1 MAFTWIENLENPLK
15 TGPTIVLGLFGAGAT
30 TAITLHTLLERTN
43 TGNTIWVPIDS
54 DHDAST
60 TKLAIAGQAITSG
73 DPAGFYP
80 IIVPVA
86 GDVFECDLAAAS
98 ALAPETALYYSSATA
113 ATVTAGTN
121 IFGYTVPGPNHP
133 AQQKRNSQGQ
143 LGDSGVTFQST
154 NRARF
159 VFRSSYSAYTLYQ
172 RS

>member
-1 MAFTWIENLENPLK
+1 MSFVWIENIENPLK
-15 TGPTIVLGLFGAGAT
+15 TGPTIALGLFAAGASQ
-30 TAITLHTLLERTN
+30 AITLHTLLERTA

-54 DHDAST
+54 DHDASS
-60 TKLAIAGQAITSG
+60 TKLAIAGQTISSG
-73 DPAGFYP
+73 DPAGYYP
-80 IIVPVA
+80 IILPVA

-98 ALAPETALYYSSATA
+98 ALAPETPLYYSSATA

-121 IFGYTVPGPNHP
+121 IFGYTFAGPNHP
-133 AQQKRNSQGQ
+133 AAQKRNSQGQ

-154 NRARF
+154 NKARF